1 MRILLLESLHPD
13 AEALLE
19 SEAEVLRA
27 PIPSSP
33 DNAAL
38 AKGVDAVITR
48 GRGTID
54 AAMLSANP
62 DLKCA
67 ARAGS
72 GLDNLDVQAA
82 VERGINIIYAPD
94 AVTETTAEHA
104 IALMLAA
111 GRRIPSWTA
120 RVKNG
125 EWDSRQTDPPA
136 FDLAGRTIGIVGLGR
151 IGARVAEIAS
161 ALNMHVL
168 YSTRSSVDARFERVS
183 FEELLRRSDVVS
195 IHVNLNDSTRGMM
208 NAAALDAMKEGA
220 VLVNCARGAV
230 LDESALIQALK
241 TGKLRAFAA
250 DVMAEEPPPP
260 DHPLFAFEQVVLTP
274 HSAALVE
281 GAYRRLCVETAEN
294 VLRVLNGEPP
304 DPRNVWTGS

>member
-1 MRILLLESLHPD
+1 MRILLLESLHLD

-19 SEAEVLRA
+19 AEAEVRRA
-27 PIPSSP
+27 ALPSSP

-38 AKGVDAVITR
+38 AKDADAVITR

-54 AAMLSANP
+54 AAMLSANS
-62 DLKCA
+62 DLKCV

-72 GLDNLDVQAA
+72 GLDNVDVKAA
-82 VERGINIIYAPD
+82 VERGVNVIYAPD

-104 IALMLAA
+104 AALMLAA

-125 EWDSRQTDPPA
+125 EWDSRQTEPPA
-136 FDLAGRTIGIVGLGR
+136 FDLAGRTLGIVGLGR

-168 YSTRSSVDARFERVS
+168 YSTRSSIDARFERVS

-195 IHVNLNDSTRGMM
+195 IHVDLNDSTRGMM
-208 NAAALDAMKEGA
+208 DAAAFDAMKEGA

-230 LDESALIQALK
+230 VDESALIQALK
-241 TGKLRAFAA
+241 SGKLRAFAA
-250 DVMAEEPPPP
+250 DVMADEPPPP
-260 DHPLFAFEQVVLTP
+260 DHPLFAFEQAVLTP
-274 HSAALVE
+274 HSAALAE

-304 DPRNVWTGS
+304 NPRNVWRGS